1 MRPSATISTRLWRF
15 KGESFVPHGLPKR
28 TGRPIVLGLGDDC
41 GEHQDLLINLDLKV
55 PAFASLRPRGRSG
68 GGRSG
73 DSPGRAGEFPFLPRT
88 GLSSARSPLT
98 ATLSTM
104 DTPNPAKAAHLLDD
118 LESIRQLLGDD
129 NLQPPLLT
137 ERSKNRFRCCS
148 TWSAASRTHRNR
160 LPRAPTAPLP
170 PPKSADALLHLDSEL
185 RAAAQL
191 IMQDV
196 IDDFAPHIETE
207 IKRRLDA
214 RMERLLS
221 QYQS

>member
-1 MRPSATISTRLWRF
+1 
-15 KGESFVPHGLPKR
+15 
-28 TGRPIVLGLGDDC
+28 
-41 GEHQDLLINLDLKV
+41 
-55 PAFASLRPRGRSG
+55 
-68 GGRSG
+68 
-73 DSPGRAGEFPFLPRT
+73 
-88 GLSSARSPLT
+88 
-98 ATLSTM
+98 M
-104 DTPNPAKAAHLLDD
+104 DTPNLKKDDHLLDD

-129 NLQPPLLT
+129 DLQPPLLT
-137 ERSKNRFRCCS
+137 ESVDGEVQIPLLFDMVNAKP
-148 TWSAASRTHRNR
+148 AA
-160 LPRAPTAPLP
+160 PEPVAP
-170 PPKSADALLHLDSEL
+170 PPAVEPAPAEKAPDALLLHLDNEL

>member
-1 MRPSATISTRLWRF
+1 
-15 KGESFVPHGLPKR
+15 
-28 TGRPIVLGLGDDC
+28 
-41 GEHQDLLINLDLKV
+41 
-55 PAFASLRPRGRSG
+55 
-68 GGRSG
+68 
-73 DSPGRAGEFPFLPRT
+73 
-88 GLSSARSPLT
+88 
-98 ATLSTM
+98 M
-104 DTPNPAKAAHLLDD
+104 DTPNPLKNSAHLLDD

-137 ERSKNRFRCCS
+137 DTVETVESVSEEGQIPMLFEQVGGQAP
-148 TWSAASRTHRNR
+148 AATIEE
-160 LPRAPTAPLP
+160 PAPPAPAVQAPPVATTAQQA
-170 PPKSADALLHLDSEL
+170 ADVMLHLDGEL

-221 QYQS
+221 QYEN

>member
-1 MRPSATISTRLWRF
+1 
-15 KGESFVPHGLPKR
+15 
-28 TGRPIVLGLGDDC
+28 
-41 GEHQDLLINLDLKV
+41 
-55 PAFASLRPRGRSG
+55 
-68 GGRSG
+68 
-73 DSPGRAGEFPFLPRT
+73 
-88 GLSSARSPLT
+88 
-98 ATLSTM
+98 M
-104 DTPNPAKAAHLLDD
+104 DTPNSVKKDDHLLDD

-129 NLQPPLLT
+129 GLQPPLLT
-137 ERSKNRFRCCS
+137 DSVDAEVQIPLLFDMVGAKP
-148 TWSAASRTHRNR
+148 AA
-160 LPRAPTAPLP
+160 PEPVAVAVEPAPAE
-170 PPKSADALLHLDSEL
+170 KGQDALLLHLDNEL

>member
-1 MRPSATISTRLWRF
+1 M
-15 KGESFVPHGLPKR
+15 
-28 TGRPIVLGLGDDC
+28 
-41 GEHQDLLINLDLKV
+41 
-55 PAFASLRPRGRSG
+55 
-68 GGRSG
+68 
-73 DSPGRAGEFPFLPRT
+73 
-88 GLSSARSPLT
+88 
-98 ATLSTM
+98 M
-104 DTPNPAKAAHLLDD
+104 DTPNPLKKDDHLLDD

-137 ERSKNRFRCCS
+137 ETVSGEPQIPLLFDMVGGNP
-148 TWSAASRTHRNR
+148 AAAE
-160 LPRAPTAPLP
+160 PVAVAPVVETAPAAP
-170 PPKSADALLHLDSEL
+170 ATEKAPDALLLHLDNEL

>member
-1 MRPSATISTRLWRF
+1 
-15 KGESFVPHGLPKR
+15 
-28 TGRPIVLGLGDDC
+28 
-41 GEHQDLLINLDLKV
+41 
-55 PAFASLRPRGRSG
+55 
-68 GGRSG
+68 
-73 DSPGRAGEFPFLPRT
+73 
-88 GLSSARSPLT
+88 
-98 ATLSTM
+98 M
-104 DTPNPAKAAHLLDD
+104 DTPNPLKKDDHLLDD

-129 NLQPPLLT
+129 DLQPPLLT
-137 ERSKNRFRCCS
+137 EPVEGEVQIPLLFDMVGGKPVEPAPVVEA
-148 TWSAASRTHRNR
+148 TPPAAAEKG
-160 LPRAPTAPLP
+160 P
-170 PPKSADALLHLDSEL
+170 DALLLHLDNEL